1 MEAAIVGMG
10 RMGANMAR
18 RLERGG
24 ASVFVYN
31 RTYEKARALEKEGIH
46 PCKTLKDLV
55 EALPCPRIVI
65 LMLPAGNPV
74 KDHVNQFRHLLSP
87 GDILIDGGN
96 SYYKDD
102 LIHFELLRQKNIHY
116 LDAGISGGIWGLE
129 NGFCTMV
136 GGEPEI
142 FEKVEPLLKILAPE
156 KGYLYCG
163 AAGAGHFVKMVH
175 NGIEY
180 AMMQAYAEGF
190 NVLKSSPYGED
201 LCFQKISELWNHGS
215 VIQSWL
221 LELLENAFAQDPE
234 LKDLNPVVEDS
245 GEGRWTVQQAIET
258 GVPVPVIAASLF
270 ERFSSQNSADFSN
283 RVLAALRKGFGGHV
297 VK

>member
-1 MEAAIVGMG
+1 MEAAIVGLG

-18 RLERGG
+18 RLQRG
-24 ASVFVYN
+24 AVTVHVFN
-31 RTYEKARALEKEGIH
+31 RTYSKAQALEAEGLH
-46 PCKTLKDLV
+46 ACKTLEDLV
-55 EALPCPRIVI
+55 AALSRPRSVI
-65 LMLPAGNPV
+65 LMLPAGAPV
-74 KDHVNQFRHLLSP
+74 KTHIRQFADLLSP

-102 LIHFELLRQKNIHY
+102 PVHYETLRKTGIHY

-129 NGFCTMV
+129 NGYCTMV
-136 GGEPEI
+136 GGDPEVFKKI
-142 FEKVEPLLKILAPE
+142 EPLLAVLAPE

-163 AAGAGHFVKMVH
+163 PPGSGHFVKMVH

-190 NVLKSSPYGED
+190 NVLKSSPYGEALSFD
-201 LCFQKISELWNHGS
+201 KISELWNNGS
-215 VIQSWL
+215 VIKSWL
-221 LELLENAFAQDPE
+221 LELLGRAFADDPS
-234 LKDLNPVVEDS
+234 LKDLNPLVEDS
-245 GEGRWTVQQAIET
+245 GEGRWTVHQAIET
-258 GVPVPVIAASLF
+258 GVPVPVIASSIFA
-270 ERFSSQNSADFSN
+270 RFTSQNRGDFSN